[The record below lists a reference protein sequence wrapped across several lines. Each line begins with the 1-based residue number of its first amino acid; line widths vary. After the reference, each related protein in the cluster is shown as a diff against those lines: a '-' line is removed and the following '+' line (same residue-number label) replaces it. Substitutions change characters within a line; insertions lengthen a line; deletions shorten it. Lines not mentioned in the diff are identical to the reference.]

1 MTVRHVVV
9 VDDDVK
15 LHQLLRTYLTQNNF
29 TVSEAGKPSEAD
41 ALLQLFVF
49 DVIIL
54 DVMMPEQDG
63 ISYTAKLR
71 QKGLQSPILIL
82 TAKGDSQDRIVGLE
96 SGADDYL
103 PKPFEPKELLLRLNN
118 LIKRQQVSVNAQ
130 VSFGP
135 YTYYS
140 DTQQLKKQDEI
151 IPLTTVESALLGLLL
166 QHVNTAISRE
176 ELASKT
182 HQNNVRTIDVQ
193 ITRLRKKIE
202 ADAKKPMF
210 IQTVRGKGY
219 KIIL

>member
-1 MTVRHVVV
+1 MAIRHVLV

-15 LHQLLRTYLTQNNF
+15 LRQLLHAYLTKNDF

-71 QKGLQSPILIL
+71 RKGLQSPILIL

-118 LIKRQQVSVNAQ
+118 LIKRQMTSSKTQIT
-130 VSFGP
+130 FGP

-140 DTQQLKKQDEI
+140 DTQQLKKQDRTI
-151 IPLTTVESALLGLLL
+151 SLTTAESELLSLLL
-166 QHVNTAISRE
+166 QSANTAMSRE
-176 ELASKT
+176 ELANKT

-202 ADAKKPMF
+202 TDVKKPVF

-219 KIIL
+219 RIIL